1 MNTHELAKLDKM
13 LDAILADNA
22 RTIKTVRRENKGSAA
37 MLAYARA
44 CADKADA
51 VAYFTQPDELPYGAI
66 EGITR
71 RMAFENE

>member
-1 MNTHELAKLDKM
+1 MNAHELAKLDKM
-13 LDAILADNA
+13 LDSILADDA
-22 RTIKTVRRENKGSAA
+22 RTVKTVRKENKGSAA
-37 MLAYARA
+37 MLAYART

-51 VAYFTQPDELPYGAI
+51 VAYFTQPDELPYQEI

>member
-1 MNTHELAKLDKM
+1 MTANEYAKLDAA
-13 LDAILADNA
+13 LNALLASAHKDTKA
-22 RTIKTVRRENKGSAA
+22 VRRENKGSAA
-37 MLAYARA
+37 MLAYART

-51 VAYFTQPDELPYGAI
+51 VAYFTQPDELPYQEI